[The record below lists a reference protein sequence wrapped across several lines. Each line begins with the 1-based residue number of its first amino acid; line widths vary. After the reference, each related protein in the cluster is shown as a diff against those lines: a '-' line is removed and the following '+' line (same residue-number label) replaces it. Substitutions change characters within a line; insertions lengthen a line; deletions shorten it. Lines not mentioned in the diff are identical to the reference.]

1 MIVNIEPT
9 FCVCSR
15 KLHCFGLVDTDT
27 DWKTRGLSDPAY
39 IVLLL
44 LKIGMVWHAAF
55 GFPPAAFRI
64 YIICIVCPKAISPYF
79 SAWKLKCNV
88 FDEDRQR
95 SFEYMLMI

>member
-64 YIICIVCPKAISPYF
+64 YIICSVYKSHFPLF
-79 SAWKLKCNV
+79 FGLKT
-88 FDEDRQR
+88 EMQR
-95 SFEYMLMI
+95 F